1 MTILFS
7 LYIANDKINKINAFP
22 TESFIRIPLL
32 LQTLKWNYVTFLL
45 WQAYLTKSMPF
56 IAING
61 NTLLHAVASLRL
73 SIIATM

>member
-45 WQAYLTKSMPF
+45 LKKKDVSNVVLTFVQP
-56 IAING
+56 IE
-61 NTLLHAVASLRL
+61 
-73 SIIATM
+73 IILCHVSKKIHDSRK